1 MDFSSV
7 ASLKKHFNADSDQK
21 LAEALAE
28 IGILRTGARQT
39 LYLWGGAVPQ
49 HVQDALELRQ
59 YRMNDKQRTK
69 KAS

>member
-21 LAEALAE
+21 LAEALAK

-39 LYLWGGAVPQ
+39 VYLWGGKVPQ
-49 HVQDALELRQ
+49 HIQDALELRQ
-59 YRMNDKQRTK
+59 YRMNDKRRTE

>member
-7 ASLKKHFNADSDQK
+7 VSLKKHFNADSDQK
-21 LAEALAE
+21 LAEALAK

-39 LYLWGGAVPQ
+39 VYLWGGKVPQ
-49 HVQDALELRQ
+49 HIQDALELRQ
-59 YRMNDKQRTK
+59 YRMNDKQRTE

>member
-21 LAEALAE
+21 LAEVLAI
-28 IGILRTGARQT
+28 IGILRSGARQT
-39 LYLWGGAVPQ
+39 IYLWGGVVPQ

-59 YRMNDKQRTK
+59 YRMNDKQ
-69 KAS
+69 KARKVS

>member
-7 ASLKKHFNADSDQK
+7 AFLKKHFNADSDQK
-21 LAEALAE
+21 LALAE

-39 LYLWGGAVPQ
+39 IYLWGGVVPQ

-59 YRMNDKQRTK
+59 YRMNDKQRAK
-69 KAS
+69 KVS

>member
-7 ASLKKHFNADSDQK
+7 AFLKKHFNADSDQK
-21 LAEALAE
+21 LAEALAK

-39 LYLWGGAVPQ
+39 IYLWGGVVPQ

-59 YRMNDKQRTK
+59 NRMKDKQRTE